1 MGIIGEVFARW
12 LANPIHHSLY
22 VGCSFQDEAMNALL
36 RDAASALPGRY
47 HYALLKWPGNG
58 PVIKSSPEE
67 VALESTRYVAMGVRP
82 IWFDD
87 FCEIPELIRH
97 LA

>member
-1 MGIIGEVFARW
+1 MGIIGEVFARY
-12 LANPIHHSLY
+12 LANPIHHGLY
-22 VGCSFQDEAMNALL
+22 VGCSFQDESMNALL

-47 HYALLKWPGNG
+47 HYGLLKWPGNS
-58 PVIKSSPEE
+58 PLTKSSPEE
-67 VALESTRYVAMGVRP
+67 VVLESTRYVSMGVRP

-87 FCEIPELIRH
+87 FREIPDLIRR